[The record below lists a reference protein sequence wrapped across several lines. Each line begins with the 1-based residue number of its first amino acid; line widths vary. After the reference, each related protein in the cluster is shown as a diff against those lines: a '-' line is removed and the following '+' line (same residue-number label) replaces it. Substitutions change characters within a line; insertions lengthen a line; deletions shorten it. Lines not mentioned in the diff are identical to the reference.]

1 MTESLDIAVVG
12 AGPCGIAVGAAAK
25 KKGLSVALYDKGC
38 IASSLVKYPYYMTF
52 FSTAE
57 KLEIADVPFTIAG
70 HKPTRQEALVYYRRV
85 VQSYDIKVHQYHEVL
100 SLEGSADDF
109 TLASLNKYHQ
119 PEEIRAKYVVLATG
133 GFNQPNF
140 LRVPGED
147 LSKVSHYYQE
157 AHPYYDQ
164 EVMVVGAGNSAVE
177 CALELYRTGAKVSM
191 VHFGL
196 TIDKGVKP
204 WVIPDITNRIKKK
217 EIQVYWEHRIDKIY
231 PDSVILSD
239 INSDDK
245 KKVSNDWVLAM
256 TGWSPDKTLLDT
268 FHIKTDA
275 KTGIPYHNPDTM
287 ESDHK
292 GIYIAG
298 VLAAGK
304 NANKIFI
311 ENGKLHGSK
320 VVQSVAD
327 YLTI

>member
-25 KKGLSVALYDKGC
+25 NKGLSVALYDKGC

-140 LRVPGED
+140 LQVPGED
-147 LSKVSHYYQE
+147 LPKVSHYYQE

-196 TIDKGVKP
+196 TIDRGVKP
-204 WVIPDITNRIKKK
+204 WVIPDFTNRIEKG
-217 EIQVYWEHRIDKIY
+217 EIQVYWEHRINKIY

-239 INSDDK
+239 VNSNNK

-256 TGWSPDKTLLDT
+256 TGWSPDKTLLVT

-287 ESDHK
+287 ESNHK

-311 ENGKLHGSK
+311 ENGKLHGPK
-320 VVQSVAD
+320 IIQSVAD
-327 YLTI
+327 YLGI